1 MGYLDHSIDLID
13 LSYIVSLIKLDKLSH
28 AIACTYVFHVGER
41 IYGFFFFS
49 FERLFSFQNMNRL
62 IILFH

>member
-41 IYGFFFFS
+41 IYGFFFFPLS
-49 FERLFSFQNMNRL
+49 AYFLFK
-62 IILFH
+62 I

>member
-41 IYGFFFFS
+41 IYGFFFF
-49 FERLFSFQNMNRL
+49 L
-62 IILFH
+62 